1 MHGPYQIGL
10 GFPEQCRQKGAV
22 TLSLPS
28 LRPIHLLFA
37 LVLAAFAAVLIAQ
50 IEGERGIAPIASNG
64 DFEVRD
70 IKVDVYGPDAD
81 TARAT
86 GWRLA
91 QRLAWQALW
100 KRTNGGAG
108 HMLADGLL
116 DGLVSGIEVQQE
128 QIGPKRY
135 IATLAVMFDRARAGQ
150 ALGVSGQV
158 MRSPPLLV
166 IPVMWDG
173 GAATTFEQ
181 ATEWQKAWAM
191 FRTAESSIDY
201 VRTSGDGPDPLLLNA
216 GQPGRRGR
224 NWWRL
229 LLDLYGAADVIMPI
243 ARLERSWPGG
253 PVAGHFAARYG
264 PDNQLV
270 GSFTLRVN
278 SAAEI
283 PKMMAEAVA
292 KVDQLYSQALRAGVL
307 RPDPS
312 LVIEEPLNAVAID
325 NAGDLDSILSALPSE
340 DGGMAASGGG
350 SYAIQVDTPTAAS
363 VGDVQA
369 VLRGLPGV
377 RSAATSSLAL
387 GGTSVMQVGFD
398 GPVEQLR
405 AALEARGFSV
415 AVSGSTLR
423 ITRRAGAAPASQS
436 PGGGGGQ

>member
-1 MHGPYQIGL
+1 M
-10 GFPEQCRQKGAV
+10 
-22 TLSLPS
+22 PS

-70 IKVDVYGPDAD
+70 IRVDVYGPNPD

-108 HMLADGLL
+108 HMLADGTL

-128 QIGPKRY
+128 QIGPNRY
-135 IATLAVMFDRARAGQ
+135 IATLAVMFDRARTGQ

-166 IPVMWDG
+166 IPVLWDG
-173 GAATTFEQ
+173 GVATTFETP
-181 ATEWQKAWAM
+181 TEWQKAWAL
-191 FRTAESSIDY
+191 FRTADSAIDY
-201 VRTSGDGPDPLLLNA
+201 IRTTGDGPDALLLNA

-243 ARLERSWPGG
+243 ARLERTWPGG
-253 PVAGHFAARYG
+253 PVTGHFSARYG
-264 PDNQLV
+264 PDNQYI

-278 SAAEI
+278 RSADI
-283 PKMMAEAVA
+283 PRMMTEAVA
-292 KVDQLYSQALRAGVL
+292 KIDSLYAQALAAGIL

-312 LVIEEPLNAVAID
+312 LVIEEPLNAVALD
-325 NAGDLDSILSALPSE
+325 NVGDLDSLVAALPSE
-340 DGGMAASGGG
+340 DGTPVSGGFNV
-350 SYAIQVDTPTAAS
+350 QFDTPTATAIGEIQS
-363 VGDVQA
+363 LVRA
-369 VLRGLPGV
+369 IPGV
-377 RSAATSSLAL
+377 RGASISSLAL

-405 AALEARGFSV
+405 AALETRGFTV
-415 AVSGSTLR
+415 NVNGSTLR
-423 ITRRAGAAPASQS
+423 IVRRAQGATPS
-436 PGGGGGQ
+436 PSPQGGGGQ

>member
-1 MHGPYQIGL
+1 
-10 GFPEQCRQKGAV
+10 V

-28 LRPIHLLFA
+28 LRPVHLLFA

-70 IKVDVYGPDAD
+70 IRVDVYGPNPD

-108 HMLADGLL
+108 HMLADGTL

-128 QIGPKRY
+128 QIGPNRY
-135 IATLAVMFDRARAGQ
+135 IATLAVMFDRARTGQ

-166 IPVMWDG
+166 IPVLWDG
-173 GAATTFEQ
+173 GVATTFETP
-181 ATEWQKAWAM
+181 TEWQKAWAL
-191 FRTAESSIDY
+191 FRTADSAIDY
-201 VRTSGDGPDPLLLNA
+201 IRTTGDGPDALLLNA

-243 ARLERSWPGG
+243 ARLERTWPGG
-253 PVAGHFAARYG
+253 PVTGHFSARYG
-264 PDNQLV
+264 PDNQYI

-278 SAAEI
+278 RSADI
-283 PKMMAEAVA
+283 PRMMTEAVA
-292 KVDQLYSQALRAGVL
+292 KIDELYVQALAAGIL

-312 LVIEEPLNAVAID
+312 LVIEEPLNAVALD
-325 NAGDLDSILSALPSE
+325 NVGDLDSLVAALPSE
-340 DGGMAASGGG
+340 DGTPVSGGFNV
-350 SYAIQVDTPTAAS
+350 QFDTPTAAAIGEIQS
-363 VGDVQA
+363 LV
-369 VLRGLPGV
+369 RTIPGV
-377 RSAATSSLAL
+377 RGASISSLAL

-405 AALEARGFSV
+405 TALEARGFTV
-415 AVSGSTLR
+415 NVNGSTLR
-423 ITRRAGAAPASQS
+423 IVRRAQGATPS
-436 PGGGGGQ
+436 PTPQGGGGQ

>member
-1 MHGPYQIGL
+1 M
-10 GFPEQCRQKGAV
+10 

-28 LRPIHLLFA
+28 LRPIHVLFA

-70 IKVDVYGPDAD
+70 IRVDVYGPNPE

-91 QRLAWQALW
+91 QRLGWAALW
-100 KRTNGGAG
+100 KRTNGGGG
-108 HMLADGLL
+108 HMLSDGTL
-116 DGLVSGIEVQQE
+116 DALVSGIEIQQE
-128 QIGPKRY
+128 QIGPNRY
-135 IATLAVMFDRARAGQ
+135 IATLAIMFDRARAGQ

-166 IPVMWDG
+166 IPVLWDG
-173 GAATTFEQ
+173 GTATTFETP
-181 ATEWQKAWAM
+181 TEWQKAWAM
-191 FRTAESSIDY
+191 FRTADSAIDY
-201 VRTSGDGPDPLLLNA
+201 VRTSGDGPDALLLNA

-243 ARLERSWPGG
+243 ARLERTWPGG
-253 PVAGHFAARYG
+253 PVTGHYSARYG
-264 PDNQLV
+264 PDNQFI

-278 SAAEI
+278 RSADI

-292 KVDQLYSQALRAGVL
+292 RIDQLYSQALISGVL

-312 LVIEEPLNAVAID
+312 LVIEEPLNAVEIG
-325 NAGDLDSILSALPSE
+325 NGVDLDSLVAALPSE
-340 DGGMAASGGG
+340 DGGTAPVSGGF
-350 SYAIQVDTPTAAS
+350 AVQVDTPTAAS
-363 VGDVQA
+363 ISEIQA
-369 VLRGLPGV
+369 LVRGVAGV
-377 RSAATSSLAL
+377 RGVAITSLAL

-405 AALEARGFSV
+405 AGLEARGFT
-415 AVSGSTLR
+415 VSGSGNTLR
-423 ITRRAGAAPASQS
+423 IVRRAAAS
-436 PGGGGGQ
+436 PSPQPSGGGTQ

>member
-1 MHGPYQIGL
+1 
-10 GFPEQCRQKGAV
+10 V

-70 IKVDVYGPDAD
+70 IRVDVYGPNPD

-108 HMLADGLL
+108 HMLADGTL

-128 QIGPKRY
+128 QIGPNRY
-135 IATLAVMFDRARAGQ
+135 IATLAVMFDRARTGQ

-166 IPVMWDG
+166 IPVLWDG
-173 GAATTFEQ
+173 GVATTFETP
-181 ATEWQKAWAM
+181 TEWQKAWAL
-191 FRTAESSIDY
+191 FRTADSAIDY
-201 VRTSGDGPDPLLLNA
+201 IRTTGDGPDALLLNA

-243 ARLERSWPGG
+243 ARLERTWPGG
-253 PVAGHFAARYG
+253 PVTGHFSARYG
-264 PDNQLV
+264 PDNQYI

-278 SAAEI
+278 RSADI
-283 PKMMAEAVA
+283 PRMMTEAVA
-292 KVDQLYSQALRAGVL
+292 KIDSLYAQALAAGIL

-312 LVIEEPLNAVAID
+312 LVIEEPLNAVALD
-325 NAGDLDSILSALPSE
+325 NVGDLDSLVAALPSE
-340 DGGMAASGGG
+340 DGTPVSGGFNV
-350 SYAIQVDTPTAAS
+350 QFDTPTATAIGEIQS
-363 VGDVQA
+363 LVRA
-369 VLRGLPGV
+369 IPGV
-377 RSAATSSLAL
+377 RGASISSLAL

-405 AALEARGFSV
+405 AALETRGFTV
-415 AVSGSTLR
+415 NVSGSTLR
-423 ITRRAGAAPASQS
+423 IVRRAQGATPS
-436 PGGGGGQ
+436 PSPQGGGGQ